1 MPELGR
7 TLLILGV
14 ILVIGGLILLGLGKM
29 GVGRLP
35 GDFVVRRGNFTFF
48 FPLATSIIISL
59 VLSLALWLFRR

>member
-14 ILVIGGLILLGLGKM
+14 ILVIGGLIVLGLGKM

-35 GDFVVRRGNFTFF
+35 GDFVVRRGNFTLF